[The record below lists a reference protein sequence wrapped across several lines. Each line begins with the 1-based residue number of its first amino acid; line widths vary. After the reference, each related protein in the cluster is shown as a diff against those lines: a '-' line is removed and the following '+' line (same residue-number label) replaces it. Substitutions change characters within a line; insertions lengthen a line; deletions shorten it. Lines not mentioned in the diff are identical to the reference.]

1 MDTRFDSIAPIAG
14 RLRTGISLHA
24 IFANRAWLW
33 TLPAFA
39 LVAEGLI
46 ASTSALAGVSLYAMA
61 VVAILIYL
69 ARSAP
74 NSGPHHLPQAFLAF
88 VVIRLL
94 GTTLAFAPMPRV
106 WQVAFIAVASAAA
119 VAFAAGNVKFQV
131 RPQYGANTIPGMLL
145 QLAAVVFGIALGGI
159 FFALQDMQLIPRS
172 MIIPLS
178 SNGFDLTL
186 GLSAAMLFGI
196 VEEVLFRR
204 ILLRS
209 VEPAMGIVATLFA
222 ASLQAVLLVGYLS
235 PVAILFSIL
244 AGMVFGL
251 IARSTGSILGVALG
265 HGFANLI
272 AVYIGPLFGCE
283 NILPVALATAVLA
296 VLLTAGAA
304 WAANKP
310 WPLLRKEAQ

>member
-1 MDTRFDSIAPIAG
+1 MDTRFDNIAPSAG
-14 RLRTGISLHA
+14 QLRAGISLHA

-46 ASTSALAGVSLYAMA
+46 ASTSVLAGVTLYAMA
-61 VVAILIYL
+61 VVAIFIYL
-69 ARSAP
+69 TRATP

-94 GTTLAFAPMPRV
+94 GVTLAFAPMPRV

-119 VAFAAGNVKFQV
+119 VAIAAGNVKFQV
-131 RPQYGANTIPGMLL
+131 RPQYGANTASGMML

-178 SNGFDLTL
+178 SNAFDLTL

-209 VEPAMGIVATLFA
+209 VEPAMGIVGTLFV

-235 PVAILFSIL
+235 PVAIVFSIF

-251 IARSTGSILGVALG
+251 IARSTGSILGAALG

-272 AVYIGPLFGCE
+272 AVYVGPLFGCE
-283 NILPVALATAVLA
+283 KILPVALATAVLA

-304 WAANKP
+304 WASTKT
-310 WPLLRKEAQ
+310 LRLRGKEAQ